1 MLHPSFPKPMK
12 TTIVIITD
20 STHTDLKATTNGNV
34 TTTINVHTN
43 SPTSAKTTTT
53 ANANNNTVTI
63 INNTTNT
70 TINTTTSTITL
81 QITLPELQVKVP
93 FAPYARHTPIPVPY
107 HWTQAIKQ
115 SLDKDVEMFDIN
127 KHTCLQA
134 D

>member
-1 MLHPSFPKPMK
+1 MK

-43 SPTSAKTTTT
+43 SPTSAKTT

-70 TINTTTSTITL
+70 TINTTTSTIAL